1 MKATFRF
8 KAVDTICA
16 IEDGAFFDET
26 FFLKKF
32 PGVNG
37 RNR

>member
-1 MKATFRF
+1 MKAII
-8 KAVDTICA
+8 KADTICA
-16 IEDGAFFDET
+16 IEDGT
-26 FFLKKF
+26 FLMKLFAKKF